1 MNTRTKTNMTDIK
14 NNDSSDNDS
23 LLNNK
28 NRHSSMDLTPS
39 VSRTDL
45 DSLLKQHSLMQT
57 DSSTN
62 QMNNNN
68 NFYSTSTPIA
78 MKKSNDTV
86 DQLSSESGHN
96 LSNNSGVGNNSPL
109 NEKVASLAS
118 SVYTELEKIVKLHGR
133 DTVKD
138 LMSILVNILE
148 ALDVAY
154 QEKEEQIVE
163 NELLKDDYE
172 KLLNQYEREKQSRKD
187 TELVIK

>member
-1 MNTRTKTNMTDIK
+1 MNTRTKTDMTDIK

-57 DSSTN
+57 DSSNN
-62 QMNNNN
+62 QMNN

-96 LSNNSGVGNNSPL
+96 LSNNSGAGNNSPL